1 MPLLTVQTSVVSL
14 VSHLFLSL
22 KGSTL
27 PTAPLQGSSFKSLI
41 ILVFFFNLSNLIH
54 SSLNLIWTFS
64 LKIDFAISSNFFFFN
79 TNKKLQ
85 HHLTQLSYTSHIEL
99 IFSKIHLPVSYLLG
113 KPVRWAAW
121 LCKRLDGS
129 ADWDP
134 AGESHTWCRRVMHGK
149 SLTQPT

>member
-14 VSHLFLSL
+14 VSHLFLLL

-41 ILVFFFNLSNLIH
+41 ILVFFFNLYNLIH
-54 SSLNLIWTFS
+54 SSLNQIWTKSIS
-64 LKIDFAISSNFFFFN
+64 LTIDFAIFSNFFN
-79 TNKKLQ
+79 NNKKLQ
-85 HHLTQLSYTSHIEL
+85 HHLMQLSYTSHIEL

-134 AGESHTWCRRVMHGK
+134 AGESHTWCRRVMHGE